1 MLGIKILI
9 SSYQII
15 GINIDK
21 GEADKVSFDQYI
33 VSLANSTAKFIDV
46 NHEFFEED
54 LILNADY
61 VGEGYGVIGSL
72 ENEAISLT
80 AQTEGILLDPVY
92 TGRAMGGLFDMIRT
106 EKLSKKDNVLFWHT
120 GGTPALFAYSNS
132 ISASKY

>member
-1 MLGIKILI
+1 M
-9 SSYQII
+9 
-15 GINIDK
+15 
-21 GEADKVSFDQYI
+21 
-33 VSLANSTAKFIDV
+33 
-46 NHEFFEED
+46 
-54 LILNADY
+54 
-61 VGEGYGVIGSL
+61 IGSL

-106 EKLSKKDNVLFWHT
+106 GKLSKKDNVLFWHT